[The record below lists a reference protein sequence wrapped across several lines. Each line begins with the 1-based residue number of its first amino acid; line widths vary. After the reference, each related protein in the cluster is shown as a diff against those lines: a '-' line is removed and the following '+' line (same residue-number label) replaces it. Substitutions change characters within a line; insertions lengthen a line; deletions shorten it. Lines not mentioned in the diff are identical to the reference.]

1 MSERYSDDADWATAA
16 EQSSEE
22 DEAQEGN
29 VLAEE
34 ELSVTPAEHVAVH
47 VEDEDGEEDDTVDT
61 DIDIDDPEA
70 DAIVNDALEIDEAA
84 EAEAAAEVLSDA
96 LAELR
101 TEAARSADLLR
112 RVLEEVK
119 LHRGDLMADPAEE
132 PPPPHY

>member
-1 MSERYSDDADWATAA
+1 MSTAR
-16 EQSSEE
+16 
-22 DEAQEGN
+22 
-29 VLAEE
+29 
-34 ELSVTPAEHVAVH
+34 
-47 VEDEDGEEDDTVDT
+47 DT
-61 DIDIDDPEA
+61 D
-70 DAIVNDALEIDEAA
+70 ALQGRVVELETRLTFQEHAMA
-84 EAEAAAEVLSDA
+84 ELSDA

>member
-1 MSERYSDDADWATAA
+1 MTIAR
-16 EQSSEE
+16 
-22 DEAQEGN
+22 
-29 VLAEE
+29 
-34 ELSVTPAEHVAVH
+34 
-47 VEDEDGEEDDTVDT
+47 DT
-61 DIDIDDPEA
+61 D
-70 DAIVNDALEIDEAA
+70 ALQGRVVELETRLTFQEHAMA
-84 EAEAAAEVLSDA
+84 ELSDA